1 MVTQLK
7 RSLPTIATIAAIALI
22 VFAATRL
29 MGQSGGQLPR
39 IDGKPNLSG
48 IWQAMN
54 TAYWDLEAQGGGPA
68 PKEGFELGAVGAMP
82 PGLGVVVG
90 GRIPYKP
97 EMLARREE
105 NRKVWPKL
113 DPEVRCY
120 LPGIPRA
127 TYLPYP
133 FQIFQ
138 NQDRIVFTYQYSYAR
153 RIVNMGAPIEAPID
167 TWMGWQNGRWD
178 GNTLVVENTAFIDPP
193 VLRPGEP
200 PIGSWLDRT
209 GNFHSA
215 GLKVTERFTPVD
227 ATHLTYEA
235 TLEDPNV
242 YTRPWTI
249 SMPLYKRMEPD
260 AAILEFKCPEYVEEL
275 YWGPYRKQTTTQGTN

>member
-1 MVTQLK
+1 MPSRFA
-7 RSLPTIATIAAIALI
+7 RSLPLI
-22 VFAATRL
+22 VVGAVLAVLVVATRL
-29 MGQSGGQLPR
+29 TGQSAGEFPKMP
-39 IDGKPNLSG
+39 DGKPNLSG
-48 IWQAMN
+48 IWQSMN
-54 TAYWDLEAQGGGPA
+54 TAYWDLEGHAGSPA
-68 PKEGFELGAVGAMP
+68 PKEGFELGAVGAIP
-82 PGLGVVVG
+82 PGAGVVVG
-90 GRIPYKP
+90 GHIPYK
-97 EMLARREE
+97 EDARAKREE
-105 NRKVWPKL
+105 NRKDWPKL

-153 RIVNMGAPIEAPID
+153 RSVNMRAPVEAPIN

-193 VLRPGEP
+193 VLRPDAP

-209 GNFHSA
+209 GNFHTSA
-215 GLKVTERFTPVD
+215 LKVTERFTPID
-227 ATHLTYEA
+227 ATHLKYEA

-275 YWGPYRKQTTTQGTN
+275 YWGPYRKQTGSGTN

>member
-1 MVTQLK
+1 MPS
-7 RSLPTIATIAAIALI
+7 RFARPLPLIAILAGVALI
-22 VFAATRL
+22 VVAATQL
-29 MGQSGGQLPR
+29 TGQSAGEPLGTL
-39 IDGKPNLSG
+39 DGKPDLNG

-54 TAYWDLEAQGGGPA
+54 TAYWDLEGQGGGPA
-68 PKEGFELGAVGAMP
+68 PKEGFELGAVAAIP
-82 PGLGVVVG
+82 PGAGVVVE
-90 GRIPYKP
+90 GRIPYTA
-97 EMLARREE
+97 EARARREE
-105 NRKVWPKL
+105 NRQNWPKR

-153 RIVNMGAPIEAPID
+153 RIVNMGAPVEAPID

-178 GNTLVVENTAFIDPP
+178 GNTLVIENTAFIDPP

-200 PIGSWLDRT
+200 AIGSWLDRT
-209 GNFHSA
+209 GNFHSSA
-215 GLKVTERFTPVD
+215 LKVTERFTPID
-227 ATHLTYEA
+227 ATHLKYEA

-249 SMPLYKRMEPD
+249 SMPLYKRVEPD

-275 YWGPYRKQTTTQGTN
+275 YWGPYRKQSPQGTN